1 MSENKSGHM
10 ISVHVSKGT
19 YDKLQL
25 LRSVKNQ
32 PLSTLVRGLLDNSV
46 SAALSDDSVQ
56 SVLRARLEEQQRLLN
71 TYFTPANQ
79 EEEAGA

>member
-10 ISVHVSKGT
+10 ISVRVSKGT

-46 SAALSDDSVQ
+46 SAALGDDSVQ

-79 EEEAGA
+79 EEENGV